1 VALVTTVIVVA
12 VLAVV
17 AVAMMQST
25 TVDRLSARSVANYT
39 RARLAADAGLAMASA
54 AISTNLTNDTFI
66 VVLNPTNR
74 QLFVGNGVAGGTN
87 FSYAPLFSVVSGVT
101 NAVTKVVTNGIPT
114 FSPSGLTTNFP
125 SWPVPGGLSVSSPP
139 AISWTYLTTTNT
151 AGQVVTNARFAYW
164 VEDLGGRLDL
174 SVVGTNSTAVG
185 RRPTGTNPAEIALW
199 TLFNPGASNDV
210 ANAAASALTSA
221 RSNILSAAT
230 ARLVD
235 SSVTT
240 NMLADLAAN
249 LRHDTNEPEVI
260 PFGFTYADEGKA
272 KYNLN
277 TNLIAAGVGVL
288 ADAINRNLPQFGTRG
303 GAMSP
308 ADYLN
313 NIAASIIDYADTN
326 DVPTVDNPDNPTYYG
341 IENIPWPNELFDQI
355 EFRGVSGGAIRFRI
369 KDWVEVW
376 NMGNKPIDA
385 AAKLSLSN
393 NYNLILTFTNTF
405 LGVGFKANVQSA
417 TCTDTGQAGPAWLTN
432 RTFTNPAISPNGYA
446 VLEVDQPSS
455 TYLHRD
461 FSVALANPSW
471 FATAPIRAAWAMY
484 ADINDS
490 SPNLTHIARWGGV
503 VIQKTPDGRWPRYL
517 AYASRLNVPPATPNK
532 WIFCNNLG
540 YASQSA
546 LGAAPNHT
554 GGDPRAQYFLKG
566 SLYDQNYINKY
577 ASPGGRNVG
586 RFFVSTYPESEVNP
600 RQYWPDSGHIGI
612 PGDTSI
618 DWGGNPTTYNSSP
631 QTIASGVS
639 NSVAKA
645 SNNWVMLRNDTG
657 TYSNVLELGNIYDPL
672 QWSDQSA
679 SPVASQPGLWTNLTT
694 GAVADARFGGRNTLR
709 VGRWEFSKFTN
720 TGTSAAQLLDIFAA
734 GTNTTGPVA
743 NRPAGRIN
751 INTAGTNAL
760 RALAAGV
767 AYSADQ
773 ALQPD
778 GTNFVVPVNAVSNFM
793 TAVFNRRTNKPFV
806 SSAELAALSTNA
818 SGAGWPASAVFG
830 NTNLAGVTEWNDS
843 AAEEWFAKVYPLT
856 TVRSRNFLVH
866 VVAQALQTNGTTVL
880 STAKRTFQI
889 YIEPIRAANG
899 LTTNSV
905 PRVLTTWDL

>member
-1 VALVTTVIVVA
+1 MTPRPPTRNREQGVALVTTVIVVA

-54 AISTNLTNDTFI
+54 AIATNLTNDTFI

-199 TLFNPGASNDV
+199 SLFNPGASNDV
-210 ANAAASALTSA
+210 ANAAAGALTSA

-260 PFGFTYADEGKA
+260 PFGFGYADEGKA

-308 ADYLN
+308 ADYVN
-313 NIAASIIDYADTN
+313 NIAASIADYADA
-326 DVPTVDNPDNPTYYG
+326 DSVPTVDSADPPAWRG
-341 IENIPWPNELFDQI
+341 VEAIPWPNEVFTRFHVTNRI
-355 EFRGVSGGAIRFRI
+355 SRATEWEFEVNV
-369 KDWVEVW
+369 KQYLEVW
-376 NMGNKPIDA
+376 NLSSKP
-385 AAKLSLSN
+385 
-393 NYNLILTFTNTF
+393 
-405 LGVGFKANVQSA
+405 
-417 TCTDTGQAGPAWLTN
+417 
-432 RTFTNPAISPNGYA
+432 
-446 VLEVDQPSS
+446 
-455 TYLHRD
+455 
-461 FSVALANPSW
+461 VALAANAMTISNNLDIPLQCVSWNGNLKSADPGDPPRFDPITNAITLAPNSYAIVAAGTRLHNIRVPKALTGTNSNPPLTILPSTAANKYTIALDGKTID
-471 FATAPIRAAWAMY
+471 ATP
-484 ADINDS
+484 
-490 SPNLTHIARWGGV
+490 G
-503 VIQKTPDGRWPRYL
+503 GRW
-517 AYASRLNVPPATPNK
+517 
-532 WIFCNNLG
+532 
-540 YASQSA
+540 
-546 LGAAPNHT
+546 LGASTNLRIGDIRYVCTASAFGTSAGGSVYNLA
-554 GGDPRAQYFLKG
+554 GGDPRAQLFIRQPSMAIAYTV
-566 SLYDQNYINKY
+566 ST
-577 ASPGGRNVG
+577 PGGRNRYSPATGAANTVD
-586 RFFVSTYPESEVNP
+586 PNAN
-600 RQYWPDSGHIGI
+600 WPDRGHVTNSDVAASPAT
-612 PGDTSI
+612 PGASI
-618 DWGGNPTTYNSSP
+618 S
-631 QTIASGVS
+631 
-639 NSVAKA
+639 SVANLA
-645 SNNWVMLRNDTG
+645 GNTNHYVQWMNDSG
-657 TYSNVLELGNIYDPL
+657 AYSNVFELGNVFDPI
-672 QWSDQSA
+672 QWGDPDNPFFPRDSA
-679 SPVASQPGLWTNLTT
+679 AWMNLTKASSIT
-694 GAVADARFGGRNTLR
+694 NFDGAGGRNSLR
-709 VGRWEFSKFTN
+709 VGRPEHGRFV
-720 TGTSAAQLLDIFAA
+720 GDGQRAVQLLDLFAA
-734 GTNTTGPVA
+734 GTNVSGPVTS
-743 NRPAGRIN
+743 RVPGRIN
-751 INTAGTNAL
+751 LNTAGTNAL

-767 AYSADQ
+767 HMASDP
-773 ALQPD
+773 ALKNG
-778 GTNFVVPVNAVSNFM
+778 GTNFVVPTNAVNAFIN
-793 TAVFNRRTNKPFV
+793 AV
-806 SSAELAALSTNA
+806 TNA
-818 SGAGWPASAVFG
+818 RTQRPFSSTVQLATVTTNGNIAQWPTNAIFG
-830 NTNLAGVTEWNDS
+830 NFGPGAPNATNYYGNSSLGLVTEWNDR
-843 AAEEWFAKVYPLT
+843 AAEEWFAKVCPLA

-866 VVAQALQTNGTTVL
+866 VVGQSLQTNGVTVL
-880 STAKRTFQI
+880 STAKKTFQI
-889 YIEPIRAANG
+889 YMEPMRPTSGSSAG

-905 PRVLTTWDL
+905 PRTLATWDL